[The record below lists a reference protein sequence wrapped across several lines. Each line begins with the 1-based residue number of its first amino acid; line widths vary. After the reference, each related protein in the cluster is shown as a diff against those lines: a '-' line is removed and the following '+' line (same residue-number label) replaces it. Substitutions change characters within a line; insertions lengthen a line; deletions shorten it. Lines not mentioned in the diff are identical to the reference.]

1 MRVSE
6 MRCARPEHKLAAKH
20 VLTLGYRSR
29 SRITAPLVRMAE
41 LLIKAG
47 GRRDAA

>member
-1 MRVSE
+1 MSLNFTPAE
-6 MRCARPEHKLAAKH
+6 
-20 VLTLGYRSR
+20 
-29 SRITAPLVRMAE
+29 RIEDHQAIQRMAE